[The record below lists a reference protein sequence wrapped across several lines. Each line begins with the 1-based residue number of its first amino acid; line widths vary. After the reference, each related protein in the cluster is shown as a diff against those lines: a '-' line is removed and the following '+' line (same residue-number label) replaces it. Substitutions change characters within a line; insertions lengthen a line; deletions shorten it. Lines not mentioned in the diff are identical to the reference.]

1 MTTHLPEWL
10 RAHEDYA
17 PRAGRE
23 AFIDR
28 SILSFL
34 GVLTMARPRG
44 GMVEPGV
51 RVEPVVKI
59 LAGFIVILLLSLTR
73 SGLFMTLTAVGLLVL
88 LAGQRGERIAAVL
101 RTSMVAG
108 VFTLLTLLPSVLFG
122 HASSMVM
129 ITAKVLISAATVKLI
144 AETSEWATLTGAFKR
159 LGVPDLCLLVLDIT
173 LSYITLLGEFAL
185 AMLYALRLRSVGSH
199 AAKAASLSGIAGS
212 LFLKSKEMAEEMY
225 AAMECRGFTGSYTFA
240 RGAGLRAIDYAFIA
254 ANALVLSLFF
264 VVQGV

>member
-1 MTTHLPEWL
+1 MTTPLPDWL
-10 RAHEDYA
+10 QVHEDYA
-17 PRAGRE
+17 PRAERE

-34 GVLTMARPRG
+34 GVLSIARPRDG
-44 GMVEPGV
+44 VVEPGV

-73 SGLFMTLTAVGLLVL
+73 SALFISVTAVGLLVL
-88 LAGQRGERIAAVL
+88 VAGQRGELIAAVL
-101 RTSMVAG
+101 RTSLISG
-108 VFTLLTLLPSVLFG
+108 GFTLLTLLPSALFG
-122 HASSMVM
+122 HGSSMVM

-144 AETSEWATLTGAFKR
+144 AETSEWASLTGAFKR

-185 AMLYALRLRSVGSH
+185 AMLYALRLRSVGSN

-225 AAMECRGFTGSYTFA
+225 AAMECRCFTGEYRVSSKLCLGFRELSLGTAVSLLAMVFFL
-240 RGAGLRAIDYAFIA
+240 LRA
-254 ANALVLSLFF
+254 
-264 VVQGV
+264 

>member
-108 VFTLLTLLPSVLFG
+108 GFTLLTLLPSVLFG

-225 AAMECRGFTGSYTFA
+225 AAMECRCFTGEYRVSSKLRLGFRELSLGTAVSLLAMVFLF
-240 RGAGLRAIDYAFIA
+240 LRA
-254 ANALVLSLFF
+254 
-264 VVQGV
+264 